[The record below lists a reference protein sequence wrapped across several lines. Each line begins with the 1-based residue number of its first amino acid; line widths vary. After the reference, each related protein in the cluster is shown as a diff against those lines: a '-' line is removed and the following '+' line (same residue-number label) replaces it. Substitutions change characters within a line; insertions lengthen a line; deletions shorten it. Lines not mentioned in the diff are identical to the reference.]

1 MKTFTIHGEN
11 FSDISGFY
19 GEVNRIFMQ
28 GETWQL
34 GESLDA
40 FDDLLYGGFGALANE
55 KEIWLVWRGFEKSK
69 VDLGLQATKDFY
81 LQKLRQPQVYNAE
94 WARQKLA
101 GLEAG
106 TEKTYFEILLEI
118 IAQHPNVRFFPEP

>member
-19 GEVNRIFMQ
+19 GEVDRVFMQ
-28 GETWQL
+28 GETWML

-40 FDDLLYGGFGALANE
+40 FDDLLYGGFGALAGE
-55 KEIWLVWRGFEKSK
+55 KEIRLVWRGFEKSK

-81 LQKLRQPQVYNAE
+81 LQKLRQPQVYNAD

-106 TEKTYFEILLEI
+106 TGKTYFEMLLEI

>member
-11 FSDISGFY
+11 FSNISGFY

-40 FDDLLYGGFGALANE
+40 FDDLLYGGFGALADE
-55 KEIWLVWRGFEKSK
+55 KEIRLVWRGFEKSK
-69 VDLGLQATKDFY
+69 VDLGLQATKDLY
-81 LQKLRQPQVYNAE
+81 LQKLRQPQVYNAA
-94 WARQKLA
+94 WARQKLD